1 MIKPN
6 WHRSKSLQYQCM
18 ECSNIHYTFSRV
30 FNIGVG
36 GDGIPRHFVFEDLS
50 LMQYKTADRKVGLSY
65 QQLKLALEKL
75 AKWHAA
81 TALLSCRVNHS
92 ATLN

>member
-1 MIKPN
+1 M
-6 WHRSKSLQYQCM
+6 
-18 ECSNIHYTFSRV
+18 
-30 FNIGVG
+30 
-36 GDGIPRHFVFEDLS
+36 FEDLS

-81 TALLSCRVNHS
+81 TALLSCRVN
-92 ATLN
+92 TLPNKINLLAHLLKSFVCCRTRRV